1 MELYYKDPY
10 LKEIDVEI
18 VSKDNEFLEFD
29 KTIIFPGGGGQP
41 PDKGILI
48 GKDFKVK
55 ILFSKKLDGKILHK
69 YELIEGKLNDN
80 KGKLILDWERR
91 YKLMK
96 MHTGEHILYR
106 SLENLFNVKFQKVIF
121 DENESSL
128 FIMGSIKMD
137 DVFEAEKFA
146 NEIIKKNL
154 PVKEHYENISD
165 INENEIR
172 MKRDRIK
179 EKNVRIIEIEGFDK
193 SACSGIHVKNTNEI
207 EYIIVKSI
215 KSGDFTEI
223 KFLTGESALKYI
235 YENSK
240 IIRNIENK
248 YKLDHNIIEKKL
260 NQMIQENEK
269 LKKSLYELSSTMFNF
284 NKANKNGRLI
294 YYSNFPYGDINGI
307 EKLGR
312 KIMENENSVVIYGN
326 EIEGKIFLLS
336 KDPKDIEFI
345 KSVMEKYKLRG
356 GGSKNYFIIS
366 IENANFKTIY
376 DEILSFFIS
385 WF

>member
-1 MELYYKDPY
+1 MELYYRDPY

-29 KTIIFPGGGGQP
+29 RTIIFPGGGGQP
-41 PDKGILI
+41 SDRGILI
-48 GKDFKVK
+48 GKDFKIK
-55 ILFSKKLDGKILHK
+55 ILFSKRLDGKILHK
-69 YELIEGKLNDN
+69 YELIEGKLDEN

-128 FIMGSIKMD
+128 FIMGSIKME

-146 NEIIKKNL
+146 NEIIKRNL
-154 PVKEHYENISD
+154 PVKEHYENISE
-165 INENEIR
+165 INEDEIR
-172 MKRDRIK
+172 IKRDRIR

-193 SACSGIHVKNTNEI
+193 SACSGIHVKNTGEV
-207 EYIIVKSI
+207 EYITVKSI

-223 KFLTGESALKYI
+223 KFLTGEGALRYL

-240 IIRNIENK
+240 IIRSIENR
-248 YKLDHNIIEKKL
+248 YKLDHNVIEKKL

-269 LKKSLYELSSTMFNF
+269 LRKSLYELSSTMFNF
-284 NKANKNGRLI
+284 NKANKNGKLI
-294 YYSNFPYGDINGI
+294 YYSDFPYVDINGI
-307 EKLGR
+307 ERLGR
-312 KIMENENSVVIYGN
+312 KIMENENSTVIYGN
-326 EIEGKIFLLS
+326 EMEGKIFLLS
-336 KDPKDIEFI
+336 KDQRDIEFI
-345 KSVMEKYKLRG
+345 RSVMEKHKLRG

-366 IENANFKTIY
+366 IENADFKTIY

-385 WF
+385 

>member
-41 PDKGILI
+41 SDKGILI

-69 YELIEGKLNDN
+69 YELIEGKFNDN

-240 IIRNIENK
+240 IIRSIENK

-385 WF
+385 